1 MPICLYF
8 FPKKNYEAVSG
19 TWDSLALEQGEGNS
33 LKFELIYEDKHCL
46 AVGKPARMLTVSDE
60 SGDETLL
67 TLVREYNSSR
77 QQPGKKGY
85 VAPVHM
91 LDRPVSGLVVFA
103 VSSKAAARLSEL
115 FRSRNMEKIYLAIVE
130 GTPRATEEDLTDYLL
145 KDKGSNTTKVVSQST
160 KDGKKCVLSYRLLR
174 SHNGLSLLAVK
185 PETGRSHQIRVQL
198 ANAGTVIYGD
208 RRYGSKGELDGAIAL
223 HALRLNFSHPVTKE
237 NIALFCAPP
246 SNWQKLMPGDFDV

>member
-1 MPICLYF
+1 
-8 FPKKNYEAVSG
+8 VSWG
-19 TWDSLALEQGEGNS
+19 QWSKGNS

-115 FRSRNMEKIYLAIVE
+115 FRSRNMEKIYLAVVE
-130 GTPRATEEDLTDYLL
+130 GTPRAEEEELVDYLL
-145 KDKGSNTTKVVSQST
+145 KDRDSNTTKIVSPNA
-160 KDGKKCVLSYRLLR
+160 KDGKKCVLTYKFIR
-174 SHNGLSLLAVK
+174 SFGGLSLLAVK

-208 RRYGSKGELDGAIAL
+208 RRYGSQGDLDGAIGL
-223 HALRLNFSHPVTKE
+223 HALRLKFPHPVTKE
-237 NIALFCAPP
+237 PIALFCAPP
-246 SNWQKLMPGDFDV
+246 SNWQKMMPGDFDV

>member
-8 FPKKNYEAVSG
+8 FQKKNYEANTGTSG
-19 TWDSLALEQGEGNS
+19 RLAVEGNS
-33 LKFELIYEDKHCL
+33 LKFELIYEDNHCL

-67 TLVREYNSSR
+67 TLVRAYNSSR

-103 VSSKAAARLSEL
+103 ASSKAAARLSDL
-115 FRSRNMEKIYLAIVE
+115 FRSRNMEKIYLAVVE
-130 GTPRATEEDLTDYLL
+130 GTPRAPEEELVDYLV
-145 KDKGSNTTKVVSQST
+145 KDRDSNNTKVVSANT
-160 KDGKKCVLSYRLLR
+160 KDAKKCVLSYRLLR
-174 SHNGLSLLAVK
+174 SHNGFSLLAVR

-198 ANAGTVIYGD
+198 ANAGTIIYGD
-208 RRYGSKGELDGAIAL
+208 RRYGSQADFDGAIAL
-223 HALRLNFSHPVTKE
+223 HALRLKFPHPVTKE
-237 NIALFCAPP
+237 NIALYCAPP